1 MKNLVSPWNSV
12 LEETVANCFEKANI
26 SHGSR
31 QAAVADAD
39 YPFKCLEEELD
50 NLQKLDRSIV
60 QDNQSVE

>member
-50 NLQKLDRSIV
+50 NL
-60 QDNQSVE
+60 